1 MQAVPLTSRRVH
13 VFPVQ
18 CHVVLVFTNAVH
30 MPGAKQARNPIHS
43 ILVRSLAPFTKA
55 NSLARNE
62 DALALTTG
70 THRLDADSCTTT
82 PPPLDNLGSGDGGA
96 RAVPRSQ

>member
-18 CHVVLVFTNAVH
+18 CHVVRVSNAVQLLS
-30 MPGAKQARNPIHS
+30 ARKQNFGSFVSTLHKSELLRGN
-43 ILVRSLAPFTKA
+43 
-55 NSLARNE
+55 
-62 DALALTTG
+62 ALALTTG
-70 THRLDADSCTTT
+70 THRLDGDSCTTT

-96 RAVPRSQ
+96 RAVH

>member
-18 CHVVLVFTNAVH
+18 CHVVLVSTNA
-30 MPGAKQARNPIHS
+30 PICRLRGPQPTRIHDA
-43 ILVRSLAPFTKA
+43 LVRSLAPFTKA

-62 DALALTTG
+62 DALALTQADG
-70 THRLDADSCTTT
+70 DSCTTT

>member
-1 MQAVPLTSRRVH
+1 MQALPLTSRRVH

-18 CHVVLVFTNAVH
+18 CHVVLVSTNAVQLLS
-30 MPGAKQARNPIHS
+30 ARKQPRKS
-43 ILVRSLAPFTKA
+43 IRLVRSLAPFTKA

-70 THRLDADSCTTT
+70 THRLDGDSCTTT

-96 RAVPRSQ
+96 RAVPRSE

>member
-13 VFPVQ
+13 AFPVQ

-43 ILVRSLAPFTKA
+43 IL
-55 NSLARNE
+55 
-62 DALALTTG
+62 ALSFHLRIERIT
-70 THRLDADSCTTT
+70 LLS
-82 PPPLDNLGSGDGGA
+82 
-96 RAVPRSQ
+96 V